1 MIAIVA
7 TLDTK
12 GEKVAY
18 INQLLKENGLDTI
31 VVDTG
36 ILGDPY
42 FPGDITREQVAEAA
56 GRSLE
61 SIGAIGD
68 ETEAVQ
74 AMAVGTSR
82 VVSDLYAAGK
92 LDGVIGITGT
102 LGMSLWLS
110 VMKTLPIGLPK
121 VLCCT
126 TAFVPFCQPEK
137 CPADLLVVPLVSDIW
152 GINSL
157 TRRSLANAAG
167 AIIGITRLNQ
177 QYRITPER
185 PILAVSTLGTS
196 ALKYITKLTPY
207 FETRGY
213 EVAAFHVGQ
222 GQGMEQLVRQGAFA
236 GVLDLSLIEVA
247 IEACNLPFIPAGR
260 LEGAVETAVPLVVA
274 PGGVVFKVWWGSEAT
289 MPEVLKKM
297 KRRLHGELAW
307 QIEMTLEEVAQTA
320 RLVARR
326 LNRGKGPRAVVVPMK
341 GFIEWDKPGELFYNP
356 RRPEIF
362 TATLKQSLKA
372 EIKVIEL
379 EAHVNDK
386 EFADEAARVF
396 MSFSRNI

>member
-1 MIAIVA
+1 MIAIIA

-18 INQLLKENGLDTI
+18 INQLIKENGLKTI

-36 ILGDPY
+36 ILGDPF
-42 FPGDITREQVAEAA
+42 FPADITREQVAEAA

-61 SIGAIGD
+61 SIGALGD

-74 AMAVGTSR
+74 AMAVGTTKI
-82 VVSDLYAAGK
+82 VNDLYAAGN

-137 CPADLLVVPLVSDIW
+137 CPADLIVVPLVSDIW

-167 AIIGITRLNQ
+167 AIVGITRLNR

-185 PILAVSTLGTS
+185 DILAISTLGTS
-196 ALKYITKLTPY
+196 ALTYITELTPY

-236 GVLDLSLIEVA
+236 GVLDLSLLEVA

-260 LEGAVETAVPLVVA
+260 LEAAVESGVPLVVA
-274 PGGVVFKVWWGSEAT
+274 PGGVVFKVWWGSEVT
-289 MPEVLKKM
+289 MPDVLKKM

-326 LNRGKGPRAVVVPMK
+326 LNQGKGPRAVVVPMR
-341 GFIEWDKPGELFYNP
+341 GFIEWDKPGGLFYDP
-356 RRPEIF
+356 RRPEVF
-362 TATLKQSLKA
+362 TAALKESLKTD
-372 EIKVIEL
+372 IKVIEL

-386 EFADEAARVF
+386 KFADEAAVVF
-396 MSFSRNI
+396 MSLIGA

>member
-1 MIAIVA
+1 LIGIVA

-18 INQLLKENGLDTI
+18 INQLLKENGLETV
-31 VVDTG
+31 VVDSG
-36 ILGDPY
+36 ILGVPS
-42 FPGDITREQVAEAA
+42 FPGDITREKVAEAA

-61 SIGAIGD
+61 SIGALGD

-74 AMAVGTSR
+74 AMAVGTAKI
-82 VVSDLYAAGK
+82 VNDLYAAGK

-110 VMKTLPIGLPK
+110 VMKSLPIGLPK

-137 CPADLLVVPLVSDIW
+137 CPADLLIVPLVSDIW

-177 QYRITPER
+177 QYRIAAER

-196 ALKYITKLTPY
+196 ALTYITELTPY
-207 FETRGY
+207 LEKRGY

-247 IEACNLPFIPAGR
+247 IEACNLPFIPARR
-260 LEGAVETAVPLVVA
+260 LEAAVESGVPLVVA
-274 PGGVVFKVWWGSEAT
+274 PGGVVFKVWWGSEFT

-307 QIEMTLEEVAQTA
+307 QIEMTLEEVARTA
-320 RLVARR
+320 RLVAQR
-326 LNRGKGPRAVVVPMK
+326 LNRGKGPRAVVIPMH
-341 GFIEWDKPGELFYNP
+341 GFIEWDKPGGLFYDP
-356 RRPEIF
+356 QRPGIF
-362 TATLKQSLKA
+362 TAALKESLKA
-372 EIKVIEL
+372 DIEVIEL
-379 EAHVNDK
+379 EAHINDK
-386 EFADEAARVF
+386 KFADEAAGVF
-396 MSFSRNI
+396 LSLIGA